1 MTFSLAWIQRI
12 ASDTGG
18 VSKSSR
24 NVLER
29 AASRAYELGLPHLH
43 ALTAFTVVDE
53 NMKGVANG
61 NGGGMGVGGG
71 MGEAGGEAGGGGMS
85 GLFANTLHFDSNIA
99 SLFLNHGLNSLNMS
113 GSRRANDDSSM
124 NRRRNGG
131 DLDLSSFMT
140 IDDTFAN
147 TAVGATNKTGAGG
160 GGPTSHDIHALLSK
174 QMTVGHHDTME
185 GRALY
190 LRASGWDLLGK
201 KTKEKKN
208 GRWCLLFVALGH
220 CMLALTF
227 CVCYLLSPISYLL
240 SPISCLQNYSLP
252 GHTTLSTVTLRKQI
266 RSYGNGGNTI
276 DVLASVCK
284 LSHLEW
290 NSSTYRVSETVQS
303 GRSSEQLIVNA
314 LATLVEGRKR

>member
-71 MGEAGGEAGGGGMS
+71 TGEAGGGGMS

-160 GGPTSHDIHALLSK
+160 DGPTSHDIHALLSK
-174 QMTVGHHDTME
+174 QMTIGHHDTME

-190 LRASGWDLLGK
+190 LRASGWGLLGK

-220 CMLALTF
+220 CMLALT
-227 CVCYLLSPISYLL
+227 CAISYLLSPISYLL
-240 SPISCLQNYSLP
+240 SPVSK
-252 GHTTLSTVTLRKQI
+252 TTLCQDTPLCPR
-266 RSYGNGGNTI
+266 
-276 DVLASVCK
+276 
-284 LSHLEW
+284 
-290 NSSTYRVSETVQS
+290 
-303 GRSSEQLIVNA
+303 
-314 LATLVEGRKR
+314 

>member
-1 MTFSLAWIQRI
+1 
-12 ASDTGG
+12 
-18 VSKSSR
+18 
-24 NVLER
+24 
-29 AASRAYELGLPHLH
+29 
-43 ALTAFTVVDE
+43 
-53 NMKGVANG
+53 
-61 NGGGMGVGGG
+61 
-71 MGEAGGEAGGGGMS
+71 MS

-208 GRWCLLFVALGH
+208 GRWCLLFV
-220 CMLALTF
+220 
-227 CVCYLLSPISYLL
+227 VCCLLVIVCWHSLFVCAISYLL